1 MKKKIITSVI
11 ITVIFALVII
21 TYSFMA
27 LYSIQEIENSKS
39 MLKEYN
45 SIISELDIEKTS
57 NLGLF
62 KINGKVIELTIVDK
76 DGNIK
81 FDSSGN
87 KGNLSEDQS
96 IKEAES
102 KGVGYLDTYNK
113 KRRSDMIYCSTR
125 LANGDVIRSGVE
137 EPTTNI
143 FQAQNTKYY
152 IIALIIV
159 LLLSIA
165 LALKLVRIIVDPI
178 KHLES
183 VTWKIAHGNLQTR
196 VNVVSNDELGQLG
209 KTFNNMADQLQSK
222 INEVVDKQNRLE
234 SILKSMQSGVI
245 AVDNEDRI
253 ITINPYAQKI
263 FGINVDVTGKLLNEC
278 IEDKRIKEI
287 LSNEIVDETQV
298 KVKRPFRRFLKIKKA
313 MVINGYKRIGRV
325 IAIQDITEM
334 KRLENMR
341 SQFVA
346 NVSHELKTP
355 LTSIKGFAETLR
367 YVEDEDTKIKFLNII
382 DKETERLTRLI
393 SDILVLSDLENNPIE
408 ELEEIF
414 PDEIIIDAINILNE
428 HARKKNISINFESDN
443 SNLILG
449 QKDKFLQIAINIIEN
464 SIKYSNDNTKIDVK
478 SFSSKSYYYF
488 KVKDNGI
495 GIPKED
501 LPRIFERF
509 YRVDKARKS
518 GGTGLGLAIVKHI
531 VKTFGGKIEVDS
543 KVGEGTEFTLKIKH
557 I

>member
-11 ITVIFALVII
+11 ITVVFALVII
-21 TYSFMA
+21 TSSFMA

-45 SIISELDIEKTS
+45 SIISELDIENASK
-57 NLGLF
+57 LGLF
-62 KINGKVIELTIVDK
+62 KINGKTIELTIIDK

-81 FDSSGN
+81 FNSSGN
-87 KGNLSEDQS
+87 EGNISYDS
-96 IKEAES
+96 IIKEAEN
-102 KGVGYLDTYNK
+102 KGVGYLDKYNENK
-113 KRRSDMIYCSTR
+113 KINMIYCGTKLS
-125 LANGDVIRSGVE
+125 NGDTIISGVE

-143 FQAQNTKYY
+143 FQVKNTKYY
-152 IIALIIV
+152 IITLIIV

-263 FGINVDVTGKLLNEC
+263 FGINVDVTGKYLNDC

-287 LSNEIVDETQV
+287 LNNETVDETQV
-298 KVKRPFRRFLKIKKA
+298 KIKKPFRRFLKIKKA
-313 MVINGYKRIGRV
+313 IVINGYKKIGRV

-334 KRLENMR
+334 KRLENIR

-367 YVEDEDTKIKFLNII
+367 YVEDEETKIKFLDII

-393 SDILVLSDLENNPIE
+393 SDILVLSDLENNPVE

-414 PDEIIIDAINILNE
+414 PDGIITDAINILSE
-428 HARKKNISINFESDN
+428 HARKKNIYINFESDN
-443 SNLILG
+443 NDFILG
-449 QKDKFLQIAINIIEN
+449 QKDKFLQIVINIIEN
-464 SIKYSNDNTKIDVK
+464 SIKYSNNNTKINVK
-478 SFSSKSYYYF
+478 SFSDKEYYYF

-531 VKTFGGKIEVDS
+531 VKTFGGEISVDS
-543 KVGEGTEFTLKIKH
+543 EVLKGTEFTFKIKH

>member
-11 ITVIFALVII
+11 ITVVFALVII
-21 TYSFMA
+21 TSSFMA

-45 SIISELDIEKTS
+45 SIISELDIENASK
-57 NLGLF
+57 LGLF
-62 KINGKVIELTIVDK
+62 KINGKTIELTIIDK
-76 DGNIK
+76 DENIK
-81 FDSSGN
+81 FNSSGN
-87 KGNLSEDQS
+87 EGNISYAS
-96 IKEAES
+96 IIKEAEN
-102 KGVGYLDTYNK
+102 KGVGYLDKYNENK
-113 KRRSDMIYCSTR
+113 KINMIYCGTKLS
-125 LANGDVIRSGVE
+125 NGDTIISGVE

-143 FQAQNTKYY
+143 FQVKNTKYY
-152 IIALIIV
+152 IITLIIV

-263 FGINVDVTGKLLNEC
+263 FGINVDVTGKYLNDC

-287 LSNEIVDETQV
+287 LNNETVDETQV
-298 KVKRPFRRFLKIKKA
+298 KIKKPFRRFLKIKKA
-313 MVINGYKRIGRV
+313 IVINGYKKIGRV

-334 KRLENMR
+334 KRLENIR

-367 YVEDEDTKIKFLNII
+367 YVEDEETKIKFLDII

-393 SDILVLSDLENNPIE
+393 SDILVLSDLENNPVE

-414 PDEIIIDAINILNE
+414 PDGIITDAINILSE
-428 HARKKNISINFESDN
+428 HARKKNIYINFESDN
-443 SNLILG
+443 NDFILG
-449 QKDKFLQIAINIIEN
+449 QKDKFLQIVINIIEN
-464 SIKYSNDNTKIDVK
+464 SIKYSNNNTKINVK
-478 SFSSKSYYYF
+478 SFSDKEYYYF

-531 VKTFGGKIEVDS
+531 VKTFGGEISVDS
-543 KVGEGTEFTLKIKH
+543 EVLKGTEFTFKIKH

>member
-11 ITVIFALVII
+11 ITVVFALVII
-21 TYSFMA
+21 TSSFMA

-45 SIISELDIEKTS
+45 SIISELDIENANK
-57 NLGLF
+57 LGLF
-62 KINGKVIELTIVDK
+62 KINGKTIELTIIDK

-81 FDSSGN
+81 FNSSGN
-87 KGNLSEDQS
+87 EGNISYDS
-96 IKEAES
+96 IIKEAEN
-102 KGVGYLDTYNK
+102 KGLGYLDKYNENK
-113 KRRSDMIYCSTR
+113 KINMIYCGTKLS
-125 LANGDVIRSGVE
+125 NGDTIISGVE

-143 FQAQNTKYY
+143 FQVKNTKYY
-152 IIALIIV
+152 IITLIIV

-263 FGINVDVTGKLLNEC
+263 FGINADVTGKYLNDC

-287 LSNEIVDETQV
+287 LNNETVDETQV
-298 KVKRPFRRFLKIKKA
+298 KIKKPFRRFLKIKKA
-313 MVINGYKRIGRV
+313 IVINGYKKIGRV

-334 KRLENMR
+334 KRLENIR

-367 YVEDEDTKIKFLNII
+367 YVEDEETKIKFLDII
-382 DKETERLTRLI
+382 DKEAERLTRLI

-414 PDEIIIDAINILNE
+414 PDGIITDAINILSE
-428 HARKKNISINFESDN
+428 HARKKNIYINFESDN
-443 SNLILG
+443 NDFILG

-464 SIKYSNDNTKIDVK
+464 SIKYSNNNTKINVK
-478 SFSSKSYYYF
+478 SFSDKEYYYF
-488 KVKDNGI
+488 KVEDNGI

-531 VKTFGGKIEVDS
+531 VKTFGGEISVDS
-543 KVGEGTEFTLKIKH
+543 EVSKGTEFTFKIKH

>member
-11 ITVIFALVII
+11 ITVVFALVII
-21 TYSFMA
+21 TSSFMA

-45 SIISELDIEKTS
+45 SIISELDIENASK
-57 NLGLF
+57 LGLF
-62 KINGKVIELTIVDK
+62 KINGKTIELTIIDK

-81 FDSSGN
+81 FNSSGN
-87 KGNLSEDQS
+87 EVNISYAS
-96 IKEAES
+96 IIKEAEN
-102 KGVGYLDTYNK
+102 KGVGYLDKYNENK
-113 KRRSDMIYCSTR
+113 KINMIYCGTKLS
-125 LANGDVIRSGVE
+125 NGDTIISGVE

-143 FQAQNTKYY
+143 FQVKNTKYY
-152 IIALIIV
+152 IITLIIV

-263 FGINVDVTGKLLNEC
+263 FGINVDVTGKYLNDC

-287 LSNEIVDETQV
+287 LNNETVDETQV
-298 KVKRPFRRFLKIKKA
+298 KIKKPFRRFLKIKKA
-313 MVINGYKRIGRV
+313 IVINGYKKIGRV

-334 KRLENMR
+334 KRLENIR

-367 YVEDEDTKIKFLNII
+367 YVEDEETKIKFLDII

-393 SDILVLSDLENNPIE
+393 SDILVLSDLENNPVE

-414 PDEIIIDAINILNE
+414 PDGIITDAINILSE
-428 HARKKNISINFESDN
+428 HARKKNIYINFESDN
-443 SNLILG
+443 NDFILG
-449 QKDKFLQIAINIIEN
+449 QKDKFLQIVINIIEN
-464 SIKYSNDNTKIDVK
+464 SIKYSNNNTKINVK
-478 SFSSKSYYYF
+478 SFSDKEYYYF

-531 VKTFGGKIEVDS
+531 VKTFGGEISVDS
-543 KVGEGTEFTLKIKH
+543 EVSKGTEFTFKIKH

>member
-11 ITVIFALVII
+11 ITVVFALVII
-21 TYSFMA
+21 TSSFMA

-45 SIISELDIEKTS
+45 SIISELDIENASK
-57 NLGLF
+57 LGLF
-62 KINGKVIELTIVDK
+62 KINGKTIELTIIDK

-81 FDSSGN
+81 FNSSGN
-87 KGNLSEDQS
+87 EANISYAS
-96 IKEAES
+96 IIKEAEN
-102 KGVGYLDTYNK
+102 KGVGYLDKYNENK
-113 KRRSDMIYCSTR
+113 KINMIYCGTKLS
-125 LANGDVIRSGVE
+125 NGDTIISGVE

-143 FQAQNTKYY
+143 FQVKNTKYY
-152 IIALIIV
+152 IITLIIV

-263 FGINVDVTGKLLNEC
+263 FGINVDVTGKYLNDC

-287 LSNEIVDETQV
+287 LNNETVDETQV
-298 KVKRPFRRFLKIKKA
+298 KIKKPFRRFLKIKKA
-313 MVINGYKRIGRV
+313 IVINGYKKIGRV

-334 KRLENMR
+334 KRLENIR

-367 YVEDEDTKIKFLNII
+367 YVEDEETKIKFLDII

-393 SDILVLSDLENNPIE
+393 SDILVLSDLENNPVE

-414 PDEIIIDAINILNE
+414 PDGIITDAINILSE
-428 HARKKNISINFESDN
+428 HARKKNIYINFESDN
-443 SNLILG
+443 NDFILG
-449 QKDKFLQIAINIIEN
+449 QKDKFLQIVINIIEN
-464 SIKYSNDNTKIDVK
+464 SIKYSNNNTKINVK
-478 SFSSKSYYYF
+478 SFSDKEYYYF

-531 VKTFGGKIEVDS
+531 VKTFGGEISVDS
-543 KVGEGTEFTLKIKH
+543 EVLKGTEFTFKIKH

>member
-11 ITVIFALVII
+11 ITVVFALVII
-21 TYSFMA
+21 TSSFMA

-45 SIISELDIEKTS
+45 SIISELDIENASK
-57 NLGLF
+57 LGLF
-62 KINGKVIELTIVDK
+62 KINGKTIELTIIDK

-81 FDSSGN
+81 FNSSGN
-87 KGNLSEDQS
+87 EGNISYDS
-96 IKEAES
+96 IIKEAEN
-102 KGVGYLDTYNK
+102 KGVGYLDKYNENK
-113 KRRSDMIYCSTR
+113 KINMIYCGTKLS
-125 LANGDVIRSGVE
+125 NGDTIISGVE

-143 FQAQNTKYY
+143 FQVKNTKYY
-152 IIALIIV
+152 IITLIIV

-263 FGINVDVTGKLLNEC
+263 FGINVDVTGKYLNDC

-287 LSNEIVDETQV
+287 LNNETVDETQV
-298 KVKRPFRRFLKIKKA
+298 KIKKPFRRFLKIKKA
-313 MVINGYKRIGRV
+313 IVINGYKKIGRV

-334 KRLENMR
+334 KRLENIR

-367 YVEDEDTKIKFLNII
+367 YVEDEETKIKFLDII

-393 SDILVLSDLENNPIE
+393 SDILVLSDLENNPVE

-414 PDEIIIDAINILNE
+414 PDGIITDAINILSE
-428 HARKKNISINFESDN
+428 HARKKNIYINFESDN
-443 SNLILG
+443 NDFILG
-449 QKDKFLQIAINIIEN
+449 QKDKFLQIVINIIEN
-464 SIKYSNDNTKIDVK
+464 SIKYSNNNTKINVK
-478 SFSSKSYYYF
+478 SFSDKEYYYF

-531 VKTFGGKIEVDS
+531 VKTFGGEISVDS
-543 KVGEGTEFTLKIKH
+543 EVSKGTEFTFKIKH

>member
-21 TYSFMA
+21 TSSFMA

-87 KGNLSEDQS
+87 KGNLSGDQS

-102 KGVGYLDTYNK
+102 KGVGYLDTYNE

-414 PDEIIIDAINILNE
+414 PDEIITDAINILNE

-464 SIKYSNDNTKIDVK
+464 SIKYSNDDTKIDVK
-478 SFSSKSYYYF
+478 SFSSKGYYYF

>member
-11 ITVIFALVII
+11 ITVVFALVII
-21 TYSFMA
+21 TSSFMA

-45 SIISELDIEKTS
+45 SIISELDIENASK
-57 NLGLF
+57 LGLF
-62 KINGKVIELTIVDK
+62 KINGKTIELTIIDK

-81 FDSSGN
+81 FNSSGN
-87 KGNLSEDQS
+87 EGNISYAS
-96 IKEAES
+96 IIKEAEN
-102 KGVGYLDTYNK
+102 KGVGYLDKYNENK
-113 KRRSDMIYCSTR
+113 KINMIYCGTKLS
-125 LANGDVIRSGVE
+125 NGDTIISGVE

-143 FQAQNTKYY
+143 FQVKNTKYY
-152 IIALIIV
+152 IITLIIV

-263 FGINVDVTGKLLNEC
+263 FGINVDVTGKYLNDC

-287 LSNEIVDETQV
+287 LNNETVDETQV
-298 KVKRPFRRFLKIKKA
+298 KIKKPFRRFLKIKKA
-313 MVINGYKRIGRV
+313 IVINGYKKIGRV

-334 KRLENMR
+334 KRLENIR

-367 YVEDEDTKIKFLNII
+367 YVEDEETKIKFLDII

-393 SDILVLSDLENNPIE
+393 SDILVLSDLENNPVE

-414 PDEIIIDAINILNE
+414 PDGIITDAINILSE
-428 HARKKNISINFESDN
+428 HARKKNIYINFESDN
-443 SNLILG
+443 NDFILG
-449 QKDKFLQIAINIIEN
+449 QKDKFLQIVINIIEN
-464 SIKYSNDNTKIDVK
+464 SIKYSNNNTKINVK
-478 SFSSKSYYYF
+478 SFSDKEYYYF

-531 VKTFGGKIEVDS
+531 VKTFGGEISVDS
-543 KVGEGTEFTLKIKH
+543 EVLKGTEFTFKIKH

>member
-11 ITVIFALVII
+11 ITVVFALVII
-21 TYSFMA
+21 TSSFMA

-45 SIISELDIEKTS
+45 SIISELDIENASK
-57 NLGLF
+57 LGLF
-62 KINGKVIELTIVDK
+62 KINGKTIELTIIDK

-81 FDSSGN
+81 FNSSGN
-87 KGNLSEDQS
+87 EANISYAS
-96 IKEAES
+96 IIKEAEN
-102 KGVGYLDTYNK
+102 KGVGYLDKYNENK
-113 KRRSDMIYCSTR
+113 KINMIYCGTKLSSGYT
-125 LANGDVIRSGVE
+125 IISGVE

-143 FQAQNTKYY
+143 FQVKNTKYY
-152 IIALIIV
+152 IITLIIV

-165 LALKLVRIIVDPI
+165 LAIKLVRIIVDPI

-263 FGINVDVTGKLLNEC
+263 FGINVDVTGKYLNDC

-287 LSNEIVDETQV
+287 LNNETVDETQV
-298 KVKRPFRRFLKIKKA
+298 KIKKPFRRFLKIKKA
-313 MVINGYKRIGRV
+313 IVINGYKKIGRV

-334 KRLENMR
+334 KRLENIR

-367 YVEDEDTKIKFLNII
+367 YVEDEETKIKFLDII

-393 SDILVLSDLENNPIE
+393 SDILVLSDLENNSVE

-414 PDEIIIDAINILNE
+414 PDGIITDAINILSE
-428 HARKKNISINFESDN
+428 HARKKNIYINFESDN
-443 SNLILG
+443 NDFILG
-449 QKDKFLQIAINIIEN
+449 QKDKFLQIVINIIEN
-464 SIKYSNDNTKIDVK
+464 SIKYSNNNTKINVK
-478 SFSSKSYYYF
+478 SFSDKEYYYF

-531 VKTFGGKIEVDS
+531 VKTFGGEISVDS
-543 KVGEGTEFTLKIKH
+543 EVSKGTEFTFKIKH

>member
-11 ITVIFALVII
+11 ITVVFALVII
-21 TYSFMA
+21 TSSFMA

-45 SIISELDIEKTS
+45 SIISELDIENASK
-57 NLGLF
+57 LGLF
-62 KINGKVIELTIVDK
+62 KINGKTIELTIIDK

-81 FDSSGN
+81 FNSSGN
-87 KGNLSEDQS
+87 EANISYAS
-96 IKEAES
+96 IIKEAEN
-102 KGVGYLDTYNK
+102 KGVGYLDKYNENK
-113 KRRSDMIYCSTR
+113 KINMIYCGTKLSSGYT
-125 LANGDVIRSGVE
+125 IISGVE

-143 FQAQNTKYY
+143 FQVKNTKYY
-152 IIALIIV
+152 IITLIIV

-165 LALKLVRIIVDPI
+165 LAIKLVRIIVDPI

-263 FGINVDVTGKLLNEC
+263 FGINVDVTGKYLNDC

-287 LSNEIVDETQV
+287 LNNETVDETQV
-298 KVKRPFRRFLKIKKA
+298 KIKKPFRRFLKIKKA
-313 MVINGYKRIGRV
+313 IVINGYKKIGRV

-334 KRLENMR
+334 KRLENIR

-367 YVEDEDTKIKFLNII
+367 YVEDEETKIKFLDII

-393 SDILVLSDLENNPIE
+393 SDILVLSDLENNPVE

-414 PDEIIIDAINILNE
+414 PDGIITDAINILSE
-428 HARKKNISINFESDN
+428 HARKKNIYINFESDN
-443 SNLILG
+443 NDFILG
-449 QKDKFLQIAINIIEN
+449 QKDKFLQIVINIIEN
-464 SIKYSNDNTKIDVK
+464 SIKYSNNNTKINVK
-478 SFSSKSYYYF
+478 SFSDKEYYYF

-531 VKTFGGKIEVDS
+531 VKTFGGEISVDS
-543 KVGEGTEFTLKIKH
+543 EVSKGTEFTFKIKH